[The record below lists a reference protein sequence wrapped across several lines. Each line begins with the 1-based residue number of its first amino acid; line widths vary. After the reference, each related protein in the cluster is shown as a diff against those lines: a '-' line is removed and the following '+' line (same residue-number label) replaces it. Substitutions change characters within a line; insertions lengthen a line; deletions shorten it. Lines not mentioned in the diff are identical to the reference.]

1 MRSSAGSAALRG
13 LSALRRHHV
22 TVLSVLALVIG
33 AGGVAYAAV
42 TVPAGSVGDAQLK
55 PGAVTLSKVHRDAVT
70 ATEVAR
76 GTLTATDL
84 RRGQLAGPRGAA
96 GARGP
101 AGPVG
106 PPGSTG
112 PQGGLGPVGPLGRV
126 GPAGIPGVP
135 NNIKGPPGDKGPT
148 GFPGIT
154 RFQDSKDHEM
164 IFGEQDVIARC
175 FEGAVPISGGAI
187 DVGRKVK
194 IIGSQPLPRSQGIGW
209 LVDALNTDVHFAAP
223 VGVEVM
229 CAVVS

>member
-1 MRSSAGSAALRG
+1 MRKGYAGAVLRWV
-13 LSALRRHHV
+13 SALRRHHV
-22 TVLSVLALVIG
+22 AVLSLLALAIG
-33 AGGVAYAAV
+33 AGGVSYAAV
-42 TVPAGSVGDAQLK
+42 TVPAGSVGDVQLK
-55 PGAVTLSKVHRDAVT
+55 PGAVTLSKVHGDAAT
-70 ATEVAR
+70 ATKVAL
-76 GTLTATDL
+76 GTLTAADL

-106 PPGSTG
+106 PPGSSG
-112 PQGGLGPVGPLGRV
+112 PQGRLGPVGPLGRL

-135 NNIKGPPGDKGPT
+135 NNVKGPPGDNGFT

-154 RFQDSKDHEM
+154 RFQDNKDHEM
-164 IFGEQDVIARC
+164 IFGEQDLIARC

-187 DVGRKVK
+187 DVGSKVK